1 MPRTRSR
8 PVLIT
13 SAAILLGAALTF
25 AFWPQPTMVDIGE
38 VSIGPMQV
46 TIDEEGRTRV
56 RNAYMI
62 STPVTGRL
70 LRVTV
75 EPGDTVKQ
83 WQTVVAQMLPA
94 NPVALDQR
102 SREQARSA
110 VAVAEASL
118 RLARTEL
125 KRTAA
130 ERELANSQLQRVQQL
145 RQNNSVSE
153 TELERATRDVK
164 TAQAAF
170 ESAEATI
177 QVRQAELH
185 SAQIQLTVFA
195 NQQSTE
201 SEHTTHIP
209 ILSPSSGQVLRLV
222 QQSETTLPAGT
233 PIMEIGN
240 VDNDLEVLVELL
252 STDAV
257 QVTPGAPVLI
267 EKWGGRDALDAV
279 VERIEPWGFT
289 KFSALGVEE
298 QRVNAILRFVDPPP
312 AGLGH
317 GFRVEARIITWENEK
332 TLIVPS
338 SALFRNG
345 DQWSVFLVENGI
357 AKQRNI
363 NINHNN
369 GVQAEVLDGLKSG
382 DNVILYPASE
392 LDDGMRI
399 TQRQID

>member
-1 MPRTRSR
+1 
-8 PVLIT
+8 V
-13 SAAILLGAALTF
+13 A
-25 AFWPQPTMVDIGE
+25 
-38 VSIGPMQV
+38 
-46 TIDEEGRTRV
+46 
-56 RNAYMI
+56 
-62 STPVTGRL
+62 
-70 LRVTV
+70 V

-83 WQTVVAQMLPA
+83 WDTVVAQMLPA

-153 TELERATRDVK
+153 TELERAIRDVQ
-164 TAQAAF
+164 TTQAAF

-185 SAQIQLTVFA
+185 GAHIQLTVFA
-195 NQQSTE
+195 NQQTTT

-209 ILSPSSGQVLRLV
+209 ILSPSSGKVLRLI

-233 PIMEIGN
+233 AIMEIGN
-240 VDNDLEVLVELL
+240 VDDDLEVLVELL

-257 QVTPGAPVLI
+257 QVSPSARALI
-267 EKWGGRDALDAV
+267 EKWGGRGALDAV

-298 QRVNAILRFVDPPP
+298 QRVNTILRFINPPP

-338 SALFRNG
+338 SALFRSG
-345 DQWSVFLVENGI
+345 DHWSVFLAENSI

-363 NINHNN
+363 NVGHNN
-369 GVQAEVLDGLKSG
+369 GVQAEVLDGLSVG
-382 DNVILYPASE
+382 DKVILYPASD

-399 TQRQID
+399 SQRQID